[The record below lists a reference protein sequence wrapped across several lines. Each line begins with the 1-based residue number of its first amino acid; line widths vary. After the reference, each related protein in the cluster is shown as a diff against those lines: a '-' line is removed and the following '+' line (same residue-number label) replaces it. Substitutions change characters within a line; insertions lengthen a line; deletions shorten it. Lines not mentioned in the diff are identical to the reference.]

1 MQNGF
6 RRIAL
11 AQGLLPERL
20 PSGQVPARSATSD
33 APRLDHAEARH
44 TAPGAADREAEM
56 LVAGFD
62 VPWAWAGL
70 TP

>member
-20 PSGQVPARSATSD
+20 PARQVPTRSATSD
-33 APRLDHAEARH
+33 ASCLDPAEARSA
-44 TAPGAADREAEM
+44 TPDAADREAEM
-56 LVAGFD
+56 LVAGFA
-62 VPWAWAGL
+62 VPSAWPGL
-70 TP
+70 T